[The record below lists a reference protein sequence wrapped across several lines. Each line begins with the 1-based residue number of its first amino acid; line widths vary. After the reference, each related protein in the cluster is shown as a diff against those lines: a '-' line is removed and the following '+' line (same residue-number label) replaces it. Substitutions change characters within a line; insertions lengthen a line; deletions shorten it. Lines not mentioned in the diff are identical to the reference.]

1 MDDKSKITPQLIV
14 TPDEQS
20 QAILSQL
27 QNDGLN
33 PDIYEQI
40 KNDPLFQQLNNALQG
55 LQSTDQEI
63 QKLNDEER
71 LTFEMFTKKSSFNH
85 KRVEEKQKLVF
96 KKGFKIVEQKFYQ
109 NQLKAYKKKKQN
121 QQQIDFYETHFK
133 ELSLKMNKHLTYFI
147 HPQKK
152 MQIGIITYQSGF
164 KSFNQPYIRTI
175 LKSKSFRQEI
185 KNYILN
191 HFIQDV
197 QEEMSYK
204 LQKFI
209 KFCSRMYEEAL
220 KEFYMYSAK
229 NDDEEYFRNF
239 IRLKMEQSI
248 VKNSKCKIPWSLQEV
263 IDAQKFALNLI
274 EQEMDMENE

>member
-1 MDDKSKITPQLIV
+1 MDDKSRITPQFQD

-20 QAILSQL
+20 QEILSQL

-33 PDIYEQI
+33 PDVFEQI
-40 KNDPLFQQLNNALQG
+40 KNDPLFQQLNNSLQG
-55 LQSTDQEI
+55 LPSTDQEI

-71 LTFEMFTKKSSFNH
+71 LTFEMCIKKSIQNH
-85 KRVEEKQKLVF
+85 KRVEEKQKFIF
-96 KKGFKIVEQKFYQ
+96 KKGFKFVEHRFYQ
-109 NQLKAYKKKKQN
+109 NQMKTHKKMKQN
-121 QQQIDFYETHFK
+121 QQQIDFYEIHFK

-152 MQIGIITYQSGF
+152 MQIGKLNYQSGF
-164 KSFNQPYIRTI
+164 KSFNQPYIRTL

-185 KNYILN
+185 KDYILN
-191 HFIQDV
+191 HFIQEV
-197 QEEMSYK
+197 QEEMGLK

-209 KFCSRMYEEAL
+209 KYCSRMYEEAL
-220 KEFYMYSAK
+220 REFYMYSAK
-229 NDDEEYFRNF
+229 NDDEEYFRNY

-248 VKNSKCKIPWSLQEV
+248 VKNSKCKIPWSFQEV

-274 EQEMDMENE
+274 EQEMDVENE

>member
-1 MDDKSKITPQLIV
+1 MDDESKITPQFLV

-27 QNDGLN
+27 ENNGLN
-33 PDIYEQI
+33 PDVYEQI
-40 KNDPLFQQLNNALQG
+40 KNDPLYLQLNNALQG
-55 LQSTDQEI
+55 FPSTDQEI

-71 LTFEMFTKKSSFNH
+71 LTFEMYLKKSALNH

-96 KKGFKIVEQKFYQ
+96 KKGFKKVEQKFYQ
-109 NQLKAYKKKKQN
+109 NQLKTSKIKKQN
-121 QQQIDFYETHFK
+121 QFSIDFYEIHFK
-133 ELSLKMNKHLTYFI
+133 ELSLKMKKHLTYFI

-175 LKSKSFRQEI
+175 LKSQSFRQEI
-185 KNYILN
+185 KDYILN
-191 HFIQDV
+191 HFIKEV
-197 QEEMSYK
+197 KEEMSFK
-204 LQKFI
+204 LSKFI

-220 KEFYMYSAK
+220 KEYYVNCAK
-229 NDDEEYFRNF
+229 NNDEEYFRNF

-248 VKNSKCKIPWSLQEV
+248 VKNSKCKIPWSFQEI

-274 EQEMDMENE
+274 DQEIDMENE